1 MPDNNNA
8 SESFVY
14 FTISETSKI
23 LKVSRSMVDKIWR
36 KGKLEKVKIGSSAYI
51 TERSIL
57 AYQREIFEMSV
68 VKTNQVMR

>member
-1 MPDNNNA
+1 MEKQKLKGENL
-8 SESFVY
+8 FY
-14 FTISETSKI
+14 HTIPETAEI

-68 VKTNQVMR
+68 VKTKQVMR